1 MAQRLGNRVSYP
13 RVSLESAVSISRKR
27 IHPRELGFLGLVGSM
42 LVLIGAFLVSGQG
55 LVDRQGSGWRRID
68 LEALRQRIDAGD
80 LRDREAAWYHP
91 SDGAARGGVP
101 AGVRRD

>member
-1 MAQRLGNRVSYP
+1 MPQRLGNRVSSP

-42 LVLIGAFLVSGQG
+42 LVLIGAFLVQVQGTVGQ
-55 LVDRQGSGWRRID
+55 QGSSWRRID

-91 SDGAARGGVP
+91 SDGAARAGVP
-101 AGVRRD
+101 TGVRRD